1 MGLYDNYR
9 LANSTRI
16 PEFAGSA
23 LPEMAAAKQDLDLK
37 YDTSSANINASSY
50 NLANTPVWKGDEKL
64 FGQVHADV
72 SNQIAEMSQRKD
84 LENLVP
90 DTKKLAVNTAMA
102 IKPFI
107 ENATKAAKD
116 VEIVSNPDLKLDA
129 TTQAKLL
136 AMNADRNMRGGQ
148 TIIKDAF
155 GRMKSNYQNVSP
167 AKAVDI
173 NEWADKRVKDTFPVE
188 KGWEHVKVGGQYII
202 KNGQTGEVITAD
214 RIRGILADAYALDPE
229 VQAHVQQQSDIVGWE
244 NGKNPSS
251 TYKRI
256 AANPAMAGMKS
267 SIDSLVAN
275 NVPLRDAIE
284 STISQESQKALR
296 GTIDSYAVGKYQ
308 KNNLKT
314 TEDAKTDEA
323 WLEHEKQKREDA
335 PPLVMT
341 VPGTNSKI
349 GPDETYESI
358 TGSIAAQKTDIENL
372 KLDVGQYYKLDA
384 NGMPVTQVVN
394 GRQEY
399 VQLKPVPGDIT
410 ADIELKRGKLEQ
422 TVAQVDNDTK
432 RLQGAKNQGVKEA
445 TNGRFN
451 NELELKAHVG
461 EQLSSAF
468 NADSRKAFN
477 SFDAK
482 GNKTTISKAE
492 VAKALKNGTAK
503 PVYNVL
509 GSFNNIKF
517 NDGRM
522 VPFGSG
528 NSFENSKNGLG
539 YSLEAPVKLLEK
551 AAKLG
556 EKNFAAYSKN
566 RSDVGTGL
574 IIGDDTKM
582 GKGIKGMVKDA
593 ISTNPG
599 GNGLTYYDGADGR
612 VGTSGTVLNGDD
624 FTELDMSK
632 AEIGAFEPT
641 AGGQWKVS
649 MSVPKIGGGTR
660 SLVTVV
666 PRGSN
671 LGQYLGNVTAKNANA
686 YVREVGSGTGSKSLA
701 NDIAALPVQGEKMV
715 PYESPTGEVHESNIF
730 IKASHGAEGYGY
742 TIIERTDAGDVILKS
757 ANNTNFFTQDKYQAA
772 AKAREILAAMHN

>member
-23 LPEMAAAKQDLDLK
+23 LPEMAAAKQDLDVK
-37 YDTSSANINASSY
+37 YDTSSANINSSSY

-155 GRMKSNYQNVSP
+155 GRMKSNYQNVAP

-188 KGWEHVKVGGQYII
+188 RGWEHVKVGGQYII

-214 RIRGILADAYALDPE
+214 RIRGILADAYALDPD

-244 NGKNPSS
+244 NGKNPSN
-251 TYKRI
+251 TYKRLSAI
-256 AANPAMAGMKS
+256 PSMAGIKAT
-267 SIDSLVAN
+267 IDNLVAN
-275 NVPLRDAIE
+275 GRPLREAIE
-284 STISQESQKALR
+284 DTISQESQKALK

-314 TEDAKTDEA
+314 TEDVKTDEA
-323 WLEHEKQKREDA
+323 WLEHERQKREDA
-335 PPLVMT
+335 APLVMT

-349 GPDETYESI
+349 GPDETYQSL
-358 TGSIAAQKTDIENL
+358 TDGIAGQSKAIEDL
-372 KLDVGQYYKLDA
+372 KLDVGQYYKLDE

-422 TVAQVDNDTK
+422 TVAQVTSDTR
-432 RLQGAKNQGVKEA
+432 RLQNAKDQGAKES
-445 TNGRFN
+445 TNGEFLTEAALKASVGG
-451 NELELKAHVG
+451 ELEA
-461 EQLSSAF
+461 AI
-468 NADSRKAFN
+468 NADNRSSFVAF
-477 SFDAK
+477 DP
-482 GNKTTISKAE
+482 GNNRLNLKRDV
-492 VAKALKNGTAK
+492 VAKALKSGDATPIYGMFGTLQGIQFKNGM
-503 PVYNVL
+503 
-509 GSFNNIKF
+509 NI
-517 NDGRM
+517 
-522 VPFGSG
+522 PFGDG
-528 NSFENSKNGLG
+528 INPKNGLG
-539 YSLEAPVKLLEK
+539 YSLEAPVKKLEK

-612 VGTSGTVLNGDD
+612 IGANGNVISGDA
-624 FTELDMSK
+624 FAKLDMTK

-649 MSVPKIGGGTR
+649 MSVPKVDGGSQ
-660 SLVTVV
+660 SLITVI

-671 LGQYLGNVTAKNANA
+671 LGQYLEGITAKNPNA

-742 TIIERTDAGDVILKS
+742 TILERTDSGDVILKT